1 MSSRRKALSE
11 EDIDELVIAQAN
23 DDFAWEEPIHVS
35 RQKPSPVLRPSTL
48 TALWHNSRQ
57 HLANKHVQQIIT
69 FAGEGKLRDG
79 SPTSAE
85 FREFLSHAPSDTLQ
99 RYAEECL
106 SDSFPD
112 SGFALQDIINQVGKR
127 LGFQVAE
134 GRYQGTK
141 SNVGYDGLWTFPSG
155 HSVVLEVKTTDVYR
169 INSDKIANY
178 RTRLIAL
185 KEVEEGKSSILVVVG
200 RQDTG
205 DLEAQIRGSRHAW
218 DVRLIS
224 VDALFRLLR
233 SKEAVDDPQV
243 IERICSILVPR
254 EYTRLDDII
263 DIVFFA
269 TEEAKQE
276 ESLNEEA
283 TDASNTEAS
292 SGGKKPAPP
301 VAFHDACIERFSRE
315 LDVTLVKR
323 TRTSYTTPDGDVA
336 VVCSVSKAHERQNH
350 IFYWFAFH
358 PYQGDFL
365 ENSNKSFLVLG
376 CGSKDNVLSI
386 PYSEFKTWLSDLW
399 TTEQDARMYWHIRIQ
414 KERGKF
420 YLDRRKGIGRL
431 DVSRYLLPLA
441 R

>member
-1 MSSRRKALSE
+1 MSSKRQTLSE
-11 EDIDELVIAQAN
+11 EDVDELVTALA
-23 DDFAWEEPIHVS
+23 DDDAAWEESIKVS
-35 RQKPSPVLRPSTL
+35 RHRPSSDARPSTL
-48 TALWHNSRQ
+48 TALWHKSRH
-57 HLANKHVQQIIT
+57 HLANKHIQQIIA

-85 FREFLSHAPSDTLQ
+85 FREFLSHVPSDTLQ

-134 GRYQGTK
+134 GRYQGTRA
-141 SNVGYDGLWTFPSG
+141 SVGHDGLWTFPSG
-155 HSVVLEVKTTDVYR
+155 HSVVLEVKTTDAYR
-169 INSDKIANY
+169 INSDKIADY
-178 RTRLIAL
+178 RKRLIAL

-224 VDALFRLLR
+224 VDALFRLMR

-263 DIVFFA
+263 EIVFFA

-276 ESLNEEA
+276 ESIGEEEA
-283 TDASNTEAS
+283 DANNIEAS
-292 SGGKKPAPP
+292 ERGKKPAPP
-301 VAFHDACIERFSRE
+301 VAFHDACIERFSSE
-315 LDVTLVKR
+315 FDITLVRR
-323 TRTSYTTPDGDVA
+323 TRTSYTTPDRGMA
-336 VVCSVSKAHERQNH
+336 VVCSVSKAHERQSH

-358 PYQGDFL
+358 PYQKDFL
-365 ENSNKSFLVLG
+365 ESSNKSFLVLG

-386 PYSEFKTWLSDLW
+386 PYPEFKPWLDDLW
-399 TTEQDARMYWHIRIQ
+399 TTERDARMYWHIRIQ
-414 KERGKF
+414 KEKAKF
-420 YLDRRKGIGRL
+420 YLDRKRGIGRL
-431 DVSRYLLPLA
+431 DISRYLLL
-441 R
+441 RGK